1 MLVLY
6 GHYPNR
12 LSPLP
17 PLCQMGKRG
26 KKCPKPSWQAL
37 ATPPPLRAMSIWKQ
51 HISIRGFPKLG
62 EAIRANRNSAFA
74 SILEALQVDYLKYL
88 FI

>member
-1 MLVLY
+1 MCWLAPPILA
-6 GHYPNR
+6 
-12 LSPLP
+12 SPCNP
-17 PLCQMGKRG
+17 P
-26 KKCPKPSWQAL
+26 S
-37 ATPPPLRAMSIWKQ
+37 PLRAMPVWKQ

-62 EAIRANRNSAFA
+62 EAIRGNRNSAFA

>member
-1 MLVLY
+1 MKCV
-6 GHYPNR
+6 GSPSVKRANVEKSAPNHPGK
-12 LSPLP
+12 PLQP
-17 PLCQMGKRG
+17 P
-26 KKCPKPSWQAL
+26 
-37 ATPPPLRAMSIWKQ
+37 PPPLRAMSIWKQ
-51 HISIRGFPKLG
+51 HISIRGLPKLG